1 MKESGRRVC
10 EEACAA
16 RTVSSMNWTIFSEN
30 LKERGEKERRRSDG
44 TREKRA
50 GKSMIE

>member
-30 LKERGEKERRRSDG
+30 LKERGEKERRRRDG
-44 TREKRA
+44 KKKNEQANR
-50 GKSMIE
+50 

>member
-16 RTVSSMNWTIFSEN
+16 RTVSSMFSEN
-30 LKERGEKERRRSDG
+30 LKERGEKERRRRDG